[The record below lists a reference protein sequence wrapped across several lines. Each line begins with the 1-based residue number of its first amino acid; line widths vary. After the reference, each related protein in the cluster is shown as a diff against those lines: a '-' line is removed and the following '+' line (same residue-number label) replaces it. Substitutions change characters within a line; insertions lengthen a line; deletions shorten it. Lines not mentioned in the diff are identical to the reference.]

1 MLPSKSRPNV
11 SRRISNQAT
20 LGWLFYWAQFMTYKS
35 VKHGLPRSFTRV
47 WVMTDTG
54 RETTGFVK
62 SDGEWFINCPR
73 IRATGAKVLRWK
85 EG

>member
-1 MLPSKSRPNV
+1 MEWQPV
-11 SRRISNQAT
+11 TASNPKA
-20 LGWLFYWAQFMTYKS
+20 LS
-35 VKHGLPRSFTRV
+35 RV
-47 WVMTDTG
+47 WVQTDTG
-54 RETTGFVK
+54 RETTGYVK

>member
-1 MLPSKSRPNV
+1 MLMEW
-11 SRRISNQAT
+11 ISVTVRQP
-20 LGWLFYWAQFMTYKS
+20 
-35 VKHGLPRSFTRV
+35 LPFTRV

-54 RETTGFVK
+54 RETTGYVK

>member
-1 MLPSKSRPNV
+1 MSTGKAKETDKKKGEKL
-11 SRRISNQAT
+11 
-20 LGWLFYWAQFMTYKS
+20 
-35 VKHGLPRSFTRV
+35 TRV
-47 WVMTDTG
+47 WVITDTG
-54 RETTGFVK
+54 RETTGYVK

>member
-1 MLPSKSRPNV
+1 MTW
-11 SRRISNQAT
+11 ISI
-20 LGWLFYWAQFMTYKS
+20 S
-35 VKHGLPRSFTRV
+35 VRLPRSFSRV

-54 RETTGFVK
+54 RETTGYVK
-62 SDGEWFINCPR
+62 SDGEWFINCLR

>member
-1 MLPSKSRPNV
+1 
-11 SRRISNQAT
+11 
-20 LGWLFYWAQFMTYKS
+20 MTYKS
-35 VKHGLPRSFTRV
+35 VMEGKPKPLTRV

-54 RETTGFVK
+54 RETTGYVK
-62 SDGEWFINCPR
+62 SDDEWHINCAR

>member
-1 MLPSKSRPNV
+1 MDWQPVTTSKPKALS
-11 SRRISNQAT
+11 
-20 LGWLFYWAQFMTYKS
+20 
-35 VKHGLPRSFTRV
+35 RV
-47 WVMTDTG
+47 WVQTDTG
-54 RETTGFVK
+54 RETTGYVK

>member
-1 MLPSKSRPNV
+1 M
-11 SRRISNQAT
+11 A
-20 LGWLFYWAQFMTYKS
+20 YKS
-35 VKHGLPRSFTRV
+35 VKHGLPRSFTSV

-54 RETTGFVK
+54 RETTGYVK